1 MELIDYLN
9 THFFTRAQLLAR
21 TGIEPDML
29 EDWQRRRMMP
39 QPSYRLRLDAHCHS
53 FFGAHIEQLAADY
66 YPKGSPAWIAAL
78 GALADERLAYEL
90 FARRYRAR
98 LAQLA
103 ASDIVPLE
111 PQLAGEAH
119 IAAEWEHFMA
129 GTYGVCTVSGLVEDI
144 AAKEAA
150 IVLIRELAATDEQ
163 ALTAAQRQR
172 LRSAVDLLDS
182 VSAPF
187 APHEVA
193 RSSRRKY
200 VDDVRAAY
208 GL

>member
-9 THFFTRAQLLAR
+9 RHFFTGAQLLAR
-21 TGIEPDML
+21 TGIETATL

-53 FFGAHIEQLAADY
+53 FFGAHTEQLAADY

-78 GALADERLAYEL
+78 KALDDERQAYDL
-90 FARRYRAR
+90 FARRYRER

-103 ASDIVPLE
+103 ASDIVPVDS
-111 PQLAGEAH
+111 PLAGESH
-119 IAAEWEHFMA
+119 ITAEWEHFLA
-129 GTYGVCTVSGLVEDI
+129 GTYGVCTVSGLAEDI

-150 IVLIRELAATDEQ
+150 VTLVRELTATDER
-163 ALTAAQRQR
+163 ALTDSRRQR
-172 LRSAVDLLDS
+172 LRGAVDLLDS

-187 APHEVA
+187 APHEVE

-200 VDDVRAAY
+200 VDDVRTAY